1 MATQG
6 YFFMAAER
14 ARLSFPDGKWESLT
28 VSEQSDAIY
37 RELRLIDADVMSER
51 LADPRSQQF
60 PRVRSQQRR
69 TVRPKEDGDGVM
81 QQQQ

>member
-1 MATQG
+1 MAAQG
-6 YFFMAAER
+6 CFLIAAER

-51 LADPRSQQF
+51 LAVSRSQQTVSSH
-60 PRVRSQQRR
+60 PATITSHRAAERR
-69 TVRPKEDGDGVM
+69 R
-81 QQQQ
+81 